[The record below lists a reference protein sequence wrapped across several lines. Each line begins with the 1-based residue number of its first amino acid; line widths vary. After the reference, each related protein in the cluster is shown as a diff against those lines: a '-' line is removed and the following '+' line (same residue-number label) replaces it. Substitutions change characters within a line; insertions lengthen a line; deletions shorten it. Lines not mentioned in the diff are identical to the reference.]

1 MLRAKVSAIDLPRF
15 LIRSKACSFFWLLNR
30 LGPEAG
36 FESLKDRKIPSGLN
50 DQPPYNKAA
59 K

>member
-1 MLRAKVSAIDLPRF
+1 MLRAKISAIDLPRF
-15 LIRSKACSFFWLLNR
+15 LIRSKACSCFWLFNG

-36 FESLKDRKIPSGLN
+36 FESLKDRKILSSLN